1 MLTGIK
7 EDKFHKEMNVNIN
20 ENLFQRDN
28 RNNSFFRNLGFT
40 KKLIMIL

>member
-7 EDKFHKEMNVNIN
+7 EDKFYKEMNVNIN

-40 KKLIMIL
+40 KK